1 MASTART
8 TRVDTGQQVTADNWI
23 WFLALGV
30 ACTALGVAALSSTI
44 LFAVVSIVVLGTLL
58 VVAGVFALASAFRAG
73 TIAGTILELILTA
86 MLLGT
91 GLWLMLQPLA
101 GLLAV
106 TGLIASYL
114 IFAGIVRGAFA
125 LVDRGTGWVWL
136 AIGGLVS
143 VLLGVLVWLGWP
155 MTGLVVVGLF
165 IGVDLIVSGVTWV
178 VRALAARRLQTAV
191 VTELTNEPTT

>member
-8 TRVDTGQQVTADNWI
+8 SRVDAGQQITADNST

-30 ACTALGVAALSSTI
+30 ACIALGIVALGSTV

-58 VVAGVFALASAFRAG
+58 VVAGVFTLASAFRAG

-91 GLWLMLQPLA
+91 GLWLLMQPLA
-101 GLLAV
+101 GLLAI
-106 TGLIASYL
+106 TGHIASYL
-114 IFAGIVRGAFA
+114 MLVGIVRGAFA
-125 LVDRGTGWVWL
+125 LVDRGPGWVWQ

-155 MTGLVVVGLF
+155 MTGLVAVGLF

-178 VRALAARRLQTAV
+178 VRALAARRPHTAV
-191 VTELTNEPTT
+191 VTELTHEPTP